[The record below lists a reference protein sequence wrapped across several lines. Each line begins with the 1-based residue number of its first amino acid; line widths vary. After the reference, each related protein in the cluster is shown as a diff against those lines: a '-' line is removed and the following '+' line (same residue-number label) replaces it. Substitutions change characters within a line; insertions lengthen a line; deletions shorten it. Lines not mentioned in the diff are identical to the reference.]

1 MTTTLDLCVPASL
14 PDFSA
19 LGCTTE
25 GNHQAWAVFSNDRMY
40 RYMLARMWD
49 DYFEDNAVTRP
60 LMVFGM
66 LNPSSAGAF
75 RSDPTIRKC
84 VGFAERYKCG
94 GIVVVNAAAL
104 VSTDPKG
111 LRDVADP
118 IGPHNARMIDWAFG
132 APILAIRVCAWGR
145 VEPRVRRRLLTSMG
159 NIKAHAHWCFGKTKD
174 GEPRHPLM
182 LAYDTPLVHMADG
195 RVWT

>member
-1 MTTTLDLCVPASL
+1 ML

-19 LGCTTE
+19 LDCTTE
-25 GNHQAWAVFSNDRMY
+25 GNHHAWAVFSNDRVY

-49 DYFEDNAVTRP
+49 EYFEQTAAARP

-84 VGFAERYKCG
+84 VGFAERHKCG
-94 GIVVVNAAAL
+94 GILVVNAGAL

-111 LRDVADP
+111 LRAAADP
-118 IGPHNARMIDWAFG
+118 VGPHNERMIDWAFG
-132 APILAIRVCAWGR
+132 VALLAIRVCAWGR
-145 VEPRVRRRLLTSMG
+145 VESVHVRKRLQRSMHH
-159 NIKAHAHWCFGKTKD
+159 IKTHAHWCFGKTKD

-195 RVWT
+195 KVWT